1 MLAVLLLRNGEVVSV
16 DAIVD
21 AVWGEQVPRTA
32 VAYLQNCISRL
43 RRQLGH
49 EAIETR
55 APGYALRV
63 DPGAIDAERFS
74 RLVGEAAGRPATE
87 RFAVFSDALALWRG
101 TALADFVFEDF
112 AQSAIRRLNALRL
125 EAIEGRIEAQL
136 ELGRQVEVIAEIE
149 ALAAATHHTS
159 GSGTSRCSRSTGRA
173 GRSTRSP
180 SSRRPGWR

>member
-1 MLAVLLLRNGEVVSV
+1 MTEFRLLGSLEALDGGRSLALGGHRQRAVLAVLLLRNGEVVSV

-55 APGYALRV
+55 APGYVLRV

-74 RLVGEAAGRPATE
+74 RLVGEAAGRPAP
-87 RFAVFSDALALWRG
+87 
-101 TALADFVFEDF
+101 
-112 AQSAIRRLNALRL
+112 
-125 EAIEGRIEAQL
+125 
-136 ELGRQVEVIAEIE
+136 
-149 ALAAATHHTS
+149 S
-159 GSGTSRCSRSTGRA
+159 GSRCSRTPLPCGAGRPSRTSSSRTSRSRRSGASTHCGSRRSRA
-173 GRSTRSP
+173 GSRP
-180 SSRRPGWR
+180 SSSSGARWR